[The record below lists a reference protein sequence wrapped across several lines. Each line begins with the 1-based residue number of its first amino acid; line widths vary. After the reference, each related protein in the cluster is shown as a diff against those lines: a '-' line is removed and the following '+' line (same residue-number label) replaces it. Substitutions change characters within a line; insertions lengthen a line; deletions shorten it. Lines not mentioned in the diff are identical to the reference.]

1 MKIGTKERYAVMALI
16 DLAHFGRAGQPVTS
30 ADVSSRQS
38 ISVPYLEQVFV
49 KLRQKGFV
57 KSQRGK
63 AGGYSLARPATEIR
77 ISDILDAMDA
87 GVHTTRCAPASG
99 EGCLHDKG
107 RCMTHD
113 LWEGLSETMNVYLKS
128 ITLADVTEGR
138 LPHKTSCAKKAC
150 GQREVA
156 WSFA

>member
-16 DLAHFGRAGQPVTS
+16 DLAHYGRQDSPVS
-30 ADVSSRQS
+30 LADMAQRQS

-49 KLRQKGFV
+49 KLRRKGFV
-57 KSQRGK
+57 KSQRGQ
-63 AGGYSLARPATEIR
+63 AGGYYLARPANEIR

-87 GVHTTRCAPASG
+87 GVRTTRCAPASG

-113 LWEGLSETMNVYLKS
+113 LWEGLSETMNAYLRG
-128 ITLADVTEGR
+128 ITLEHVVEGA
-138 LPHKTSCAKKAC
+138 LPHKKPCAKTAC
-150 GQREVA
+150 DQRVVA
-156 WSFA
+156 WSI